1 MKRWVHRAIDPIN
14 RVEVG
19 AVLVELSGLAAVVRF
34 AMTMLRRRHH

>member
-1 MKRWVHRAIDPIN
+1 MGAPRDRPDQLGG
-14 RVEVG
+14 EVG